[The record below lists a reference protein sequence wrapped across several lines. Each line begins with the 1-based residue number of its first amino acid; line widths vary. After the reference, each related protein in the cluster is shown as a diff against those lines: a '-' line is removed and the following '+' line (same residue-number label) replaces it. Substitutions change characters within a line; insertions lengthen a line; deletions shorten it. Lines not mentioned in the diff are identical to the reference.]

1 MDKKSKII
9 ITIIFCGIILQI
21 GVLLLYFVIPNSTYH
36 YFSFDLIGK
45 VPLCNFQ
52 AERAPHIG
60 NFVFILCWRC
70 CGMILFFALGFLLMI
85 NHKYCLKIQNTKFI
99 YLLLIIIIL
108 LLPMIIDGTR
118 QYVFH
123 IESNNIKRFITGM
136 MFGFGISILTQ
147 KLIYELFYT
156 KTKINNMKEMRKS

>member
-1 MDKKSKII
+1 
-9 ITIIFCGIILQI
+9 
-21 GVLLLYFVIPNSTYH
+21 
-36 YFSFDLIGK
+36 
-45 VPLCNFQ
+45 
-52 AERAPHIG
+52 
-60 NFVFILCWRC
+60 
-70 CGMILFFALGFLLMI
+70 MI
-85 NHKYCLKIQNTKFI
+85 NHKYRLKIQNTKFI

-108 LLPMIIDGTR
+108 LLPMIIDGVR
-118 QYVFH
+118 QYVFD